1 MIALLQRMMR
11 CEHTQIGH
19 LRKENAAGH
28 LTRLDALHGPK
39 SVHDAAEV
47 ALHDAD
53 QMHVLNA
60 GATAVVDNSDQ
71 AKQQG
76 RQWAAAAQQ
85 LQPFVAQVNLV
96 LHRSAYTPALRQHG
110 PKQRRPL
117 HNKSRHAAAPEHD
130 ESGCGGE
137 HRGHAVAEHVEVLLQ
152 RR

>member
-1 MIALLQRMMR
+1 MQSPALLLLNLHR
-11 CEHTQIGH
+11 C
-19 LRKENAAGH
+19 
-28 LTRLDALHGPK
+28 LDALHGPK
-39 SVHDAAEV
+39 PVHDAAEV

-53 QMHVLNA
+53 HIHVLNA
-60 GATAVVDNSDQ
+60 GAATVADNSGQ

-76 RQWAAAAQQ
+76 RQRTAAAQQ

-130 ESGCGGE
+130 KSACGGE
-137 HRGHAVAEHVEVLLQ
+137 NRQQAVAEQGDTRLQ
-152 RR
+152 RW